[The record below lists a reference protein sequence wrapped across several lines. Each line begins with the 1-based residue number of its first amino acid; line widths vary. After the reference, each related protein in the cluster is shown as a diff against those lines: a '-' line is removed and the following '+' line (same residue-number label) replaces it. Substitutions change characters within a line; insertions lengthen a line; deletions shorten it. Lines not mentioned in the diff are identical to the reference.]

1 MAGVLHKLYLKSPG
15 PVQDLAV
22 SLYGAK
28 LYFREYGSEF
38 RKLLGEFE
46 AHAQY
51 SATELEAYQSER
63 IQKLIQHCYEHVP
76 YYRRVMEERKLV
88 PNDFR
93 KAADLEKLPILT
105 RQTMAENSEDLIA
118 RNYKKSKLIVGY
130 TSGTTAN
137 PIRIVWDKR
146 VCLIK
151 TVVDWRQKRQGGIEP
166 FDRIAYFIGRQIV
179 PATVKRPPYWR
190 HNWVLNHLFFSAF
203 HLAHKNMDCYLEKL
217 AKFNPRALEGF
228 PSTLSFLATYLNRSG
243 RTFPVKA
250 VFTSAEPLLPSQRE
264 AIEKAF
270 CCKVFDF
277 LGMSERV
284 IFATEC
290 ARHEGKHLDT
300 DFGYTEIIGDEDAPH
315 SKGFGRIVATGL
327 HNYAQPL
334 IRYKTSDVSS
344 MYEEPCSC
352 CRPFPRIHDVTTRD
366 EDIVTTPDGRY
377 LSPSALGT
385 ATKDLV
391 SVEHLQIVQEDL
403 HNVVLRLV
411 PRPDFRPEE
420 LISVRK
426 SLQNILGDQVK
437 IRIETVDNISRT
449 SSGKFRWVISNVPLK
464 F

>member
-1 MAGVLHKLYLKSPG
+1 MAGPFNNLYLASPWLI
-15 PVQDLAV
+15 QALAV
-22 SLYGAK
+22 SLYGVK
-28 LYFREYGSEF
+28 LYFREYGKEF
-38 RKLLGEFE
+38 RTLLREFE
-46 AHAQY
+46 SHAQFTP
-51 SATELEAYQSER
+51 AELEAYQAER
-63 IQKLIQHCYEHVP
+63 IQSLIKHCYENVP
-76 YYRRVMEERKLV
+76 YYKRVMSNRGLT
-88 PNDFR
+88 PADIR
-93 KAADLEKLPILT
+93 SAGDLEKMPILT
-105 RQTMAENSEDLIA
+105 RRMMADNSEDLVA
-118 RNYKKSKLIVGY
+118 RNYKKSDLIVGY

-137 PIRIVWDKR
+137 PVRIVWDKK
-146 VCLIK
+146 VCLMK

-179 PATVKRPPYWR
+179 PATAKRPPYWR

-203 HLAHKNMDCYLEKL
+203 HLAHKNMGFYLDKL
-217 AKFNPRALEGF
+217 AKFRPKAIEGF
-228 PSTLSFLATYLNRSG
+228 PSTLSFLASYMNRHG
-243 RTFPVKA
+243 LKFPVKA
-250 VFTSAEPLLPSQRE
+250 VFTSAEPLLSTQRE

-290 ARHEGKHLDT
+290 SHHEGKHLDT
-300 DFGYTEIIGDEDAPH
+300 DFGYTEIIGEEDALH

-334 IRYKTSDVSS
+334 IRYRTSDVSS
-344 MYEEPCSC
+344 IYEEPCPC
-352 CRPFPRIHDVTTRD
+352 GRPFPRIHDVTTRD

-385 ATKDLV
+385 ATKDLI

-411 PRPDFRPEE
+411 PRSDFRQEE
-420 LISVRK
+420 LTAVRK
-426 SLQNILGDQVK
+426 SLQQILGQQVK
-437 IRIETVDNISRT
+437 IRVEMVEHISRT
-449 SSGKFRWVISNVPLK
+449 SSGKFRWVISHVPLR